1 MRKIDVQC
9 IRHTAKVGLSSI
21 ENLEWALRHAVL
33 KDVVPLIHIH
43 YKPQDQTATATLYI
57 ADVDEELADTLNIRQ
72 YNKEEDI

>member
-33 KDVVPLIHIH
+33 KDVASLIRIH
-43 YKPQDQTATATLYI
+43 YKPSDQTATATLYI
-57 ADVDEELADTLNIRQ
+57 ADIDEELAYTLNIRQ